1 MVKSN
6 SQIVTHYNV
15 NLAILLY
22 TKSMDKLSLDK
33 VISLIASEVA
43 TIFIFLVGEIDVALI
58 CLIIAIVLD
67 YISGIIKAF
76 NTKQL
81 SSKIGFKGILKKIGI
96 LVLVMLAVLVDRVG
110 GNTGAIRTLVIYYFV
125 ANEGLS
131 ILENL
136 GEAGIPIPNAIKKA
150 LKVLKDQSK

>member
-1 MVKSN
+1 
-6 SQIVTHYNV
+6 
-15 NLAILLY
+15 
-22 TKSMDKLSLDK
+22 MDKIGLDK

-43 TIFIFLVGEIDVALI
+43 TVFIFLVGEIDVALI
-58 CLIIAIVLD
+58 CLLIAIVLD

-96 LVLVMLAVLVDRVG
+96 LVLVMLAVLVDRVS

>member
-1 MVKSN
+1 
-6 SQIVTHYNV
+6 
-15 NLAILLY
+15 
-22 TKSMDKLSLDK
+22 MDKIGLDK

-43 TIFIFLVGEIDVALI
+43 TVFIFLVGEIDVALI

>member
-1 MVKSN
+1 
-6 SQIVTHYNV
+6 
-15 NLAILLY
+15 
-22 TKSMDKLSLDK
+22 MDKIGLDK
-33 VISLIASEVA
+33 VISIIASEVA
-43 TIFIFLVGEIDVALI
+43 TVFIFLVGEIDVALI

-96 LVLVMLAVLVDRVG
+96 LILVMLSVLVDRVS

>member
-1 MVKSN
+1 M
-6 SQIVTHYNV
+6 
-15 NLAILLY
+15 LY
-22 TKSMDKLSLDK
+22 TKSMDKIGLDK

-43 TIFIFLVGEIDVALI
+43 TVFIFLVGEIDVALI
-58 CLIIAIVLD
+58 CLIIAIILD

>member
-1 MVKSN
+1 
-6 SQIVTHYNV
+6 
-15 NLAILLY
+15 
-22 TKSMDKLSLDK
+22 MDKIGLDK
-33 VISLIASEVA
+33 VISIIASEV
-43 TIFIFLVGEIDVALI
+43 TTVFIFLVGEIDVALI

-67 YISGIIKAF
+67 YISGFIKAF

-96 LVLVMLAVLVDRVG
+96 LILVMLSVLVDRVS

-136 GEAGIPIPNAIKKA
+136 GEAGIPIPNVIKKA

>member
-1 MVKSN
+1 
-6 SQIVTHYNV
+6 
-15 NLAILLY
+15 
-22 TKSMDKLSLDK
+22 MDKIGLDK

-43 TIFIFLVGEIDVALI
+43 TVFVFLVGEIDVALI

-67 YISGIIKAF
+67 YVSGIIKAF
-76 NTKQL
+76 NSKQL

-96 LVLVMLAVLVDRVG
+96 LVLVMLAVLVDRVS

-136 GEAGIPIPNAIKKA
+136 GEAGIPIPNTNKKA

>member
-1 MVKSN
+1 M
-6 SQIVTHYNV
+6 
-15 NLAILLY
+15 LY
-22 TKSMDKLSLDK
+22 TKSMDKIGLDK
-33 VISLIASEVA
+33 LISLVASELA
-43 TIFIFLVGEIDVALI
+43 TVLIYLFGGADVALM
-58 CLIIAIVLD
+58 CLLIAIILD
-67 YISGIIKAF
+67 YISGLIKAY

-96 LVLVMLAVLVDRVG
+96 LVLVMLSVLVDRVS

-131 ILENL
+131 ILENS
-136 GEAGIPIPNAIKKA
+136 GEAGIPIPAVIKKA

>member
-1 MVKSN
+1 
-6 SQIVTHYNV
+6 
-15 NLAILLY
+15 
-22 TKSMDKLSLDK
+22 MDKIGLDK
-33 VISLIASEVA
+33 VISIIASEVA
-43 TIFIFLVGEIDVALI
+43 TVFIFLVGEIDVALI

-96 LVLVMLAVLVDRVG
+96 LVLVMLAVLIDRVG